1 MPYTEYIFLFK
12 FCKKIYEQ
20 KFEKI
25 IKNSWQILYKVIKWQ
40 Q

>member
-20 KFEKI
+20 KFEKN
-25 IKNSWQILYKVIKWQ
+25 IKTLDKFYIKL
-40 Q
+40 